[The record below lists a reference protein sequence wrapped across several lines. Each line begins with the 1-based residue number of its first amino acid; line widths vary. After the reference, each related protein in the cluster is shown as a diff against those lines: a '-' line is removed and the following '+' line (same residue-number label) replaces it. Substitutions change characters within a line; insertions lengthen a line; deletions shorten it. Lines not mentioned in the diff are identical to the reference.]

1 MVLNNARGVD
11 SIPQRTRE
19 RVLKAAAKF
28 DYYPSFYARSLRQR
42 QTYSIGVLVPDLSD
56 HYATEVM
63 AGFEE
68 FLLDN
73 GYFYLT
79 ACHHEKSKLI
89 EEYRR
94 MLMDRS
100 VDGFILIDTLLEH
113 SMKVP
118 VVAVAGHRAIEGVTN
133 VVLDQNRAAELALR
147 YLYRL
152 GHRKIAFIR
161 GESHSSDADERWE
174 CYMQVAKELKL
185 AVPPELIVQ
194 VRLRVP
200 RPEIGFGPTNELLH
214 RGTDFTA
221 LVCYND
227 VSAIGAIRAI
237 SEYGL
242 RVPEDISVIG
252 FDDIWNAASHTPS
265 LTTIRQPL
273 RQMGLTAARILL
285 QRIRGEVIFPAAAPL
300 LPALVIREST
310 CPSGLRH
317 ARMKRS

>member
-174 CYMQVAKELKL
+174 T
-185 AVPPELIVQ
+185 
-194 VRLRVP
+194 
-200 RPEIGFGPTNELLH
+200 GG
-214 RGTDFTA
+214 
-221 LVCYND
+221 
-227 VSAIGAIRAI
+227 SA
-237 SEYGL
+237 
-242 RVPEDISVIG
+242 
-252 FDDIWNAASHTPS
+252 
-265 LTTIRQPL
+265 
-273 RQMGLTAARILL
+273 
-285 QRIRGEVIFPAAAPL
+285 
-300 LPALVIREST
+300 
-310 CPSGLRH
+310 
-317 ARMKRS
+317 